1 MSKPK
6 NVLGRLERVDLKD
19 AWDSE
24 ALDFTPWLASED
36 NLPILGDTLHMDLEL
51 EGQERSVGIFRADI
65 LCKNTD
71 DGSWVLIENQLER
84 TNHKHLGQILTYA
97 AGLHAVTICWIAERF
112 AEEHRATMDWLN
124 EISDEKFQ
132 FFGLEIELWK
142 IGDSA
147 VAPKFNIVSRPNDWR
162 RSVTTEPTPDP
173 SPTKKM
179 QQRFWEKLKDQ
190 LEHAK
195 SSVRPRKP
203 LPQHWMDFS
212 LGRSGIHLQAWLN
225 SMEKKIGVALTLN
238 ISSAKKAFKT
248 LEDDKESIEEK
259 VGLGAL
265 EWHELPERK
274 SSKIQLAWNA
284 DPTKE
289 SKWPEQVEWM
299 RKTLESFDKT
309 FRPMVKSL

>member
-1 MSKPK
+1 MGKPK
-6 NVLGRLERVDLKD
+6 NVLGNLERVDLQD
-19 AWDSE
+19 VWDNE

-97 AGLHAVTICWIAERF
+97 AGLHAVTICWIAKRF

-162 RSVTTEPTPDP
+162 RSVSIEPALDP
-173 SPTKKM
+173 TPTKKM
-179 QQRFWEKLKDQ
+179 QQRFWEELKEQ
-190 LEHAK
+190 LEHAN
-195 SSVRPRKP
+195 SRVRPRKP
-203 LPQHWMDFS
+203 LPQHWMNFS
-212 LGRSGIHLQAWLN
+212 LGRAGIHLQAWLN
-225 SMEKKIGVALTLN
+225 SKEKKIGVGLILN
-238 ISSAKKAFKT
+238 ISDANKAFKA
-248 LEDDKESIEEK
+248 LENDKESIEERL
-259 VGLGAL
+259 GLGAL

-274 SSKIQLAWNA
+274 SSKILLARNA

-289 SKWPEQVEWM
+289 SNSPQQVQWM
-299 RKTLESFDKT
+299 METLESFDKT